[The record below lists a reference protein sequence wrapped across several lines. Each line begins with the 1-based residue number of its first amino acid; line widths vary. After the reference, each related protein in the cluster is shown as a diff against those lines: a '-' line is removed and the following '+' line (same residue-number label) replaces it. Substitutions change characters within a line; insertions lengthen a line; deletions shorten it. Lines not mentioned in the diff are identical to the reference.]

1 MKHSQ
6 FIKRLAVMSLLMAAR
21 PPPQVSTRRV
31 QKTNPLGHEVTR
43 PPATQRVRCL
53 NPSGQHPPQ
62 ILPYVNLN
70 KINGAT

>member
-6 FIKRLAVMSLLMAAR
+6 FIKLLAVMSLLMAAR

-43 PPATQRVRCL
+43 PPATQRVRRL
-53 NPSGQHPPQ
+53 NPLGQHPPQ
-62 ILPYVNLN
+62 IYLMSILT
-70 KINGAT
+70 KFNGAT

>member
-1 MKHSQ
+1 MKPSQ

-43 PPATQRVRCL
+43 PPATQRVRRL
-53 NPSGQHPPQ
+53 NPLGQHPPQ